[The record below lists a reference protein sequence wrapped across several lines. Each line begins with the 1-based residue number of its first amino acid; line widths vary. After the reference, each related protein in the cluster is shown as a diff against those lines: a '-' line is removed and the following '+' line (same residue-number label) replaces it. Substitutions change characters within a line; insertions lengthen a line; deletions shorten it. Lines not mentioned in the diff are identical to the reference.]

1 MIKVLG
7 VIVAAFLVLSGCV
20 NNYYYQIK
28 NDQLPIFFHGPKAE
42 KVLFLSS
49 LDQFEIHET
58 VKNEK
63 GFWEISVQS
72 GQAFE
77 YFFIV
82 DGTLSIPTCDQKE
95 KDDFGFE
102 NCIYI
107 PEQNI

>member
-1 MIKVLG
+1 MIKVLMAISA
-7 VIVAAFLVLSGCV
+7 VLIILSGCV

-28 NDQLPIFFHGPKAE
+28 DDQLHIYFHEPKAG
-42 KVLFLSS
+42 KVFFLSS
-49 LDQFEIHET
+49 LDQFELHET

-63 GFWEISVQS
+63 GLWEISVPS

-95 KDDFGFE
+95 KDDFGSE